1 MTKQVRMYS
10 LNELTKLLGGAHNTM
25 PERLAALDV
34 APASEYV
41 DGTGKT
47 RRWYTE
53 AAYKKVKAHVAA
65 QVAEA
70 PAPAPT
76 PAQPDLDA
84 IHRTII
90 DLANSV
96 ARVAAGGAGGHKVLL
111 SRFHDMEKR
120 LFQIENLLTAVCK
133 DLGVRGTHVPVAVLN
148 GAIQAGADDAG
159 ADDAGA
165 EPH

>member
-34 APASEYV
+34 APASEHV

-70 PAPAPT
+70 PEAT
-76 PAQPDLDA
+76 RTYTEYPDLEHLQGTVD
-84 IHRTII
+84 

-120 LFQIENLLTAVCK
+120 LFQIENLLTAICK
-133 DLGVRGTHVPVAVLN
+133 DLGVRGTHVPVAALN
-148 GAIQAGADDAG
+148 GAVQAG